1 MYVCLYLDYFGSI
14 QYAVVC
20 LVSMTEDEPKT
31 PGEEEN
37 QDEEKQKKK
46 KHINKERNYMSLK
59 Q

>member
-1 MYVCLYLDYFGSI
+1 MYVCSYLDYFGSI

-37 QDEEKQKKK
+37 QDEEKQKK
-46 KHINKERNYMSLK
+46 
-59 Q
+59 